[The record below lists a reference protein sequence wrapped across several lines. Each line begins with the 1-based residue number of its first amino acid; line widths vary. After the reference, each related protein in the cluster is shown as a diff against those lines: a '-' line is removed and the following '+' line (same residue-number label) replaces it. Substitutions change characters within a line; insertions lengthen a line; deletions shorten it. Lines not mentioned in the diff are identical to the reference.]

1 MRTVL
6 SLLIC
11 LMSTGIYAQENNPTF
26 VKNGNSV
33 EATYYYPNGEIAQ
46 KGSFKEGKLSGLW
59 MMYNEEGE
67 KIAQGYYA
75 NGKKTGKWF
84 IWEEGQL
91 NEVDY
96 IDNKIVNHIRWD
108 QKEAIVNR

>member
-1 MRTVL
+1 MKIVL
-6 SLLIC
+6 SLVIC
-11 LMSTGIYAQENNPTF
+11 MLSTGVFAQETNPKYT
-26 VKNGNSV
+26 KDGDRV
-33 EATYYYPNGEIAQ
+33 EAVYYHSNGQ
-46 KGSFKEGKLSGLW
+46 VSQQGFFKEGKLSGLW

-75 NGKKTGKWF
+75 KGKKTGKWF
-84 IWEEGQL
+84 IWENGKL

-96 IDNKIVNHIRWD
+96 IDNKIVNHILWD